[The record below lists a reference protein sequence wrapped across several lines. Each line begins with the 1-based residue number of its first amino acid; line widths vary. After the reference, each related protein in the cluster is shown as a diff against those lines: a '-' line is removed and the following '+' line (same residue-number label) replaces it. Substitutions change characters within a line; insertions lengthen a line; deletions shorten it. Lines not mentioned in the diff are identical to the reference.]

1 MGWDARRGR
10 QGRAGHGHDHPILSR
25 EYQLGPAII
34 PVAAGDSL
42 ESVLELVRTGE
53 ADDIVLDVDERSLLF
68 ISLQHLHRLEET
80 AQAAGVHV
88 AIASTNS
95 KLRNA
100 ARVFGIDVVDPRAEP
115 PPQPAPSPDPEFAP
129 EEGVFADDEAPS
141 PGMAGRNGTA
151 STSPGQAELRAEPA
165 WDPGE
170 EPGPAEEDEWEEP
183 AAEPSPPPPKRRPA
197 REVASASGRLDP
209 YGQPYAEADEAG

>member
-1 MGWDARRGR
+1 MGRDARRGR
-10 QGRAGHGHDHPILSR
+10 QGSAGHGHDHPVLTP

-42 ESVLELVRTGE
+42 ETVLELVRTGE
-53 ADDIVLDVDERSLLF
+53 AADIVLDVDERSLLF

-80 AQAAGVHV
+80 AQDAGVHV

-115 PPQPAPSPDPEFAP
+115 PPQPIPSPDPEFAP
-129 EEGVFADDEAPS
+129 EDEPSADDEALS
-141 PGMAGRNGTA
+141 PGTVARNGI
-151 STSPGQAELRAEPA
+151 G
-165 WDPGE
+165 
-170 EPGPAEEDEWEEP
+170 
-183 AAEPSPPPPKRRPA
+183 
-197 REVASASGRLDP
+197 
-209 YGQPYAEADEAG
+209 